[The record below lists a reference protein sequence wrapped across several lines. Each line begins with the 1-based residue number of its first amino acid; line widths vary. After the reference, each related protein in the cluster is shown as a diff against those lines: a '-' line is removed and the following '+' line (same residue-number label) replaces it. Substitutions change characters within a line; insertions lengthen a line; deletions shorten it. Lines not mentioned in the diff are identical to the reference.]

1 MPLTW
6 ARLIITSGMEM
17 DGEGDGAAADD
28 DDDDDDPDDARHDDG
43 DGGDDFH
50 LREGISPAE
59 SPRQEG
65 LYLSVSFPS

>member
-1 MPLTW
+1 
-6 ARLIITSGMEM
+6 M
-17 DGEGDGAAADD
+17 DDEGAGADD

-43 DGGDDFH
+43 DGGVDFP

-65 LYLSVSFPS
+65 VFSLCRFHREEAAENFYEVDPRSN